1 MTPPSYLRQFI
12 PTPPPPPPPPAKRLI
27 CLWREMNR
35 VKGLNFGLYYESTT
49 DSSDPLAAC
58 YVCTKGGGGGGVG
71 GGERELEGVKNTK
84 G

>member
-1 MTPPSYLRQFI
+1 
-12 PTPPPPPPPPAKRLI
+12 
-27 CLWREMNR
+27 MNR

-58 YVCTKGGGGGGVG
+58 YVCTKGGGGGG

>member
-1 MTPPSYLRQFI
+1 
-12 PTPPPPPPPPAKRLI
+12 
-27 CLWREMNR
+27 MNR

-58 YVCTKGGGGGGVG
+58 YVCTKGGGGGG
-71 GGERELEGVKNTK
+71 GERELEGVKNTK